1 MIDLFITSAF
11 AQEAAATASK
21 QGSMLAGI
29 APLILIMAV
38 FYLLIIRPQNKR
50 AKEHLHMLKA
60 LNKGDQVITSGGIFG
75 EIIKVDND
83 KNLVFIQIADDV
95 KIKIKQESIIEVI
108 KPQTSAQPA

>member
-1 MIDLFITSAF
+1 MFDFFISTAF

-50 AKEHLHMLKA
+50 AKEHLLMLKA
-60 LNKGDQVITSGGIFG
+60 LNKGDQVITTGGIFG

-83 KNLVFIQIADDV
+83 KNLVFIQIADNV
-95 KIKIKQESIIEVI
+95 KIKIKQESVVEII
-108 KPQTSAQPA
+108 KPQTSTQPA